1 MNIKIDDV
9 NLSYDIG
16 GNGKTIVLLHG
27 WASSKEVWNNVYN
40 YLLENYRV
48 IKIDLL
54 GFGNTKIEKEYYI
67 DDVVII
73 LHKFLEFLN
82 IENPIVIGHSYGGR
96 IAIKYASLYN
106 IDRLIL
112 VSTPFLV
119 SKPKFKEKVYK
130 FFKRMHINLKMG
142 SRDYKNA
149 SPILRNMLVNAI
161 KTDLKDSAV
170 KLNCPTLLIWGE
182 NDKTVEYNDILALN
196 ECVKDS
202 GIVVIK
208 NAGHFP
214 FLDEFMYFVRVI
226 SYFLE
231 CDNVV

>member
-40 YLLENYRV
+40 YLLENYQV

-96 IAIKYASLYN
+96 IAIRYASLYN

-119 SKPKFKEKVYK
+119 RKPKFKEKAYK

-196 ECVKDS
+196 KCVKDS